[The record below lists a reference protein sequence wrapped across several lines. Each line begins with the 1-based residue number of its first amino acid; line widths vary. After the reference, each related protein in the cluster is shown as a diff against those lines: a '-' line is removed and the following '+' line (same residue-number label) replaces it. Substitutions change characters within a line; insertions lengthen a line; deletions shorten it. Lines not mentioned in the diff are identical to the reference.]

1 MALRVPPPML
11 RPCCRPPPRRTHASP
26 MATMATSGMALTM
39 VPRAK
44 LARTWRRS
52 GCACGMTRGKP
63 GKHGYNN
70 GKAVLMVVDGR
81 QTALSCSLF
90 SYVLRLLA
98 GKCWVSRIGN
108 SFAAN
113 RFGRL
118 GRLIASRAAPGLRTY
133 NLQAGGFDQISLPP
147 LCVA

>member
-1 MALRVPPPML
+1 MHV
-11 RPCCRPPPRRTHASP
+11 
-26 MATMATSGMALTM
+26 G
-39 VPRAK
+39 
-44 LARTWRRS
+44 
-52 GCACGMTRGKP
+52 CGMTRGK
-63 GKHGYNN
+63 HGYNH

-98 GKCWVSRIGN
+98 GKYWVSRIGN
-108 SFAAN
+108 SFAF